1 MENSYTKSL
10 DNILKKERINE
21 IKEIIKSKKTVKINL
36 YNNVYDCKIV
46 SINADKTSVCVYY
59 DYIKRHPFYT
69 TVWLENVIL

>member
-10 DNILKKERINE
+10 DNKDKKDRINE
-21 IKEIIKSKKTVKINL
+21 IKKIIKTNKTVKVNL

-46 SINADKTSVCVYY
+46 SLNKAKTSVCVYY